1 MKALRALGMDG
12 AVVFTFLAKAVNIAG
27 SVGTVLLIVH
37 FLTPVE
43 QGYYYTLLS
52 LVSLQIVFELGFSV
66 VVLQLAAHEAVHLTM
81 TSQGEVGGDAAA
93 HARLASALQLSVR
106 WYSVAAVAMAVL
118 LAPLG
123 IFFFSRHAGGQNQIA
138 WQGPWLAAVI
148 ASSIS
153 LWCIPLYAFLEG
165 CGQVRAVAAMRLRQ
179 AAASALLG
187 WAALI
192 VHHGLY
198 SPGLV
203 ILGQIAVGLI
213 FVARHKRLLA
223 GLMRHHSPGVT
234 IEWQREVWPFQWRIA
249 VSSMC
254 SYFTVQVFIPIL
266 FALRGPVEAG
276 QLGMSLSIT
285 GYMTTL
291 ALAWTSTKSAP
302 FGNMIARR
310 AFGELD
316 LLFRRTWSQSL
327 AVFTA
332 LAVAACIGSALL
344 PWIAPRL
351 AARLVS
357 PAIFAVLAAAAGANC
372 AIQGLGTFLRSFKS
386 EPFLAQSLG
395 AAAASLLLIALTA
408 PEWGNAGA
416 ALSYTAATAG
426 LALPWSLSVFVR
438 ARRGYLSAHVPV
450 CPNLA
455 REGALRS

>member
-12 AVVFTFLAKAVNIAG
+12 AVIFTFLAKSVSIAG
-27 SVGTVLLIVH
+27 SVGTVLLIVR

-81 TSQGEVGGDAAA
+81 SSQGEVRGNDDA
-93 HARLASALQLSVR
+93 HARLASAFRLSVG
-106 WYSVAAVAMAVL
+106 WYSVAAAAMAVL

-123 IFFFSRHAGGQNQIA
+123 IFFFSRHAAGQSQVA
-138 WQGPWLAAVI
+138 WQGPWLAAVV
-148 ASSIS
+148 ASSAS
-153 LWCIPLYAFLEG
+153 LWCTPLYAFLEG

-179 AAASALLG
+179 AAASAVLG
-187 WAALI
+187 WTALI
-192 VHHGLY
+192 LGNGLY
-198 SPGLV
+198 SPAVV
-203 ILGQIAVGLI
+203 ILGQIAVGLL
-213 FVARHKRLLA
+213 FVARHRRLLA
-223 GLMRHHSPGVT
+223 GLMRHRAPSAS

-249 VSSMC
+249 ISSMC

-276 QLGMSLSIT
+276 QMGMSLSIT

-316 LLFRRTWSQSL
+316 TVFRRTWAQSL
-327 AVFTA
+327 AAFA
-332 LAVAACIGSALL
+332 AFAAAACAGSVLL

-357 PAIFAVLAAAAGANC
+357 PSIFAVLVAAAGANC
-372 AIQGLGTFLRSFKS
+372 AIQGLATFLRSFKS
-386 EPFLAQSLG
+386 EPFLAQSLT
-395 AAAASLLLIALTA
+395 AAAASLLFIALTA

-426 LALPWSLSVFVR
+426 LALPWSLSAFAR
-438 ARRGYLSAHVPV
+438 ARRGYMMSPDL
-450 CPNLA
+450 
-455 REGALRS
+455 RALERQAQ

>member
-12 AVVFTFLAKAVNIAG
+12 AVTFTFLAKSVSIAG
-27 SVGTVLLIVH
+27 SVGTVLLIVR
-37 FLTPVE
+37 FLTPIE

-66 VVLQLAAHEAVHLTM
+66 VVLQLAAHEAVHLTIS
-81 TSQGEVGGDAAA
+81 SQGEVRGDAAA
-93 HARLASALQLSVR
+93 HARLASALRLSAG
-106 WYSVAAVAMAVL
+106 WYTWAAAAMTVL

-123 IFFFSRHAGGQNQIA
+123 IFFFSRHAGQNQVA
-138 WQGPWLAAVI
+138 WQGPWLTAVI

-153 LWCIPLYAFLEG
+153 LLCTPLYAFLEG

-179 AAASALLG
+179 AAASAVLG

-192 VHHGLY
+192 LGHGLY
-198 SPGLV
+198 SPALV
-203 ILGQIAVGLI
+203 VAGYFAVGLL
-213 FVARHKRLLA
+213 FVGRHRRLLS
-223 GLMRHHSPGVT
+223 GLMRHRTACAS

-249 VSSMC
+249 ISSMC

-276 QLGMSLSIT
+276 QLGMSLSIA
-285 GYMTTL
+285 GYLTTL
-291 ALAWTSTKSAP
+291 ALAWTSTKSAA

-316 LLFRRTWSQSL
+316 RLFRRTWTQSL

-332 LAVAACIGSALL
+332 FAAAACTGSVLL
-344 PWIAPRL
+344 PWVAPRL

-357 PAIFAVLAAAAGANC
+357 PAAFAVLAAAAGANC
-372 AIQGLGTFLRSFKS
+372 AIQGMATFLRSFKS
-386 EPFLAQSLG
+386 EPFLAQSLT

-416 ALSYTAATAG
+416 ALSYMAATAG

-438 ARRGYLSAHVPV
+438 ARRGYLTARLPI

-455 REGALRS
+455 PEGGSRS

>member
-12 AVVFTFLAKAVNIAG
+12 AVTFTFLAKSVSIAG

-66 VVLQLAAHEAVHLTM
+66 VVLQLAAHEAVHL
-81 TSQGEVGGDAAA
+81 SLSSEGEVRGDAAA
-93 HARLASALQLSVR
+93 HARLASALRLSVV
-106 WYSVAAVAMAVL
+106 WYTVAAAAMALL

-123 IFFFSRHAGGQNQIA
+123 VLFFSRHAGQTQVA

-148 ASSIS
+148 ASSMS
-153 LWCIPLYAFLEG
+153 LWCTPLYAFLEG
-165 CGQVRAVAAMRLRQ
+165 CGNVRAVAAMRLRQ
-179 AAASALLG
+179 AAASAVLG
-187 WAALI
+187 WGALI
-192 VHHGLY
+192 LGHGLY
-198 SPGLV
+198 SPAMV
-203 ILGQIAVGLI
+203 IIAYVAVGLF
-213 FVARHKRLLA
+213 FVARHRGLLA
-223 GLMRHHSPGVT
+223 GLMRHRAPGAS
-234 IEWQREVWPFQWRIA
+234 IEWRREVWPFQWRIA
-249 VSSMC
+249 ISSMC

-310 AFGELD
+310 AFEELD
-316 LLFRRTWSQSL
+316 ILFRRTWSQSL
-327 AVFTA
+327 AVFTVF
-332 LAVAACIGSALL
+332 AVAACAGSSLL
-344 PWIAPRL
+344 PWIAPQF

-357 PAIFAVLAAAAGANC
+357 PVTFAVLAAAAGANC
-372 AIQGLGTFLRSFKS
+372 AIQGLATFLRSFKS
-386 EPFLAQSLG
+386 EPFLAQSLT
-395 AAAASLLLIALTA
+395 AAVVSLLLIALTA
-408 PEWGNAGA
+408 PAWGNAGA
-416 ALSYTAATAG
+416 ALSYLAATAG

-438 ARRGYLSAHVPV
+438 ARRGYLTARLPV
-450 CPNLA
+450 CPNFA
-455 REGALRS
+455 REGASRS